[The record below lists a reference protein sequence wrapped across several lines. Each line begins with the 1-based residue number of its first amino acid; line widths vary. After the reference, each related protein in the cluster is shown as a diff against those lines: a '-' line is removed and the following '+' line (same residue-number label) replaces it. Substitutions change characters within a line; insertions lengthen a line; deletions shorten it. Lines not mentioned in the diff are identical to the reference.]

1 MGVGIKAFVCH
12 LYINIL
18 YRASLRRESG
28 CGEDKRGA
36 RVEMGRG
43 KEGSEQRRARV
54 AQASHQVPFHRDN
67 TVAVEGSA
75 LNVIT

>member
-1 MGVGIKAFVCH
+1 MDVGMKVFACH
-12 LYINIL
+12 L

-43 KEGSEQRRARV
+43 KEGGEQRRARV
-54 AQASHQVPFHRDN
+54 AQASHQVPFHRDD
-67 TVAVEGSA
+67 TVAMEGSA